1 MTADQID
8 VYYGPSNYTA
18 KMGTDYFSLRITIVA
33 DRRLET
39 SELLSI
45 LIVEPVMPYDELGS
59 PMSFPQTDIIIIDD
73 DGKLSINVTY
83 TVCINII
90 SSHT

>member
-18 KMGTDYFSLRITIVA
+18 EMGTDYFSLRITIVA
-33 DRRLET
+33 DSRLET

-45 LIVEPVMPYDELGS
+45 LIVEPVMPYDELGDPIS
-59 PMSFPQTDIIIIDD
+59 PPQTDIIIIDD
-73 DGKLSINVTY
+73 DGKLSINVTC
-83 TVCINII
+83 TVCVNII